1 MWDAVAT
8 VAVAY
13 AQQRGGQTIGDI
25 GAFGGK
31 DAGAEEGAQARSKQ
45 APWLA
50 MRSMLGDR

>member
-1 MWDAVAT
+1 VGVWDAVAT

-31 DAGAEEGAQARSKQ
+31 DAGAE
-45 APWLA
+45 
-50 MRSMLGDR
+50 